1 MNGKHIAL
9 GVPGRGAGDFD
20 EPSELALIERLCSL
34 LILHLT
40 SVIRQVERIAERE
53 VSRLF
58 FDDTSG
64 GCATSSWKTGQAKN
78 KAQPSIWM
86 NRALSFDKDCLTD
99 FDQW

>member
-40 SVIRQVERIAERE
+40 SVIRQVERIA
-53 VSRLF
+53 
-58 FDDTSG
+58 
-64 GCATSSWKTGQAKN
+64 
-78 KAQPSIWM
+78 
-86 NRALSFDKDCLTD
+86 
-99 FDQW
+99 